1 MNITVYLGAN
11 NGNERMRQAAEQLG
25 TWIGQ
30 NGNQLVYGGSKS
42 GLMVILAEAALRAG
56 GKVIGVEPKAFVD
69 DCLQLEGITKLIVT
83 ENMTERKAR
92 MIELGDAFIAFPGG
106 TGTLEEI
113 AEVMSKNALGQ
124 LDGPCIFFNLEGY
137 YNSLRNQ
144 LETMISY
151 GLSSSKRQEGIYFCD
166 TLEDVLAHIEG
177 H

>member
-42 GLMVILAEAALRAG
+42 GLMGILAEAALRAG

-83 ENMTERKAR
+83 ENMTE
-92 MIELGDAFIAFPGG
+92 
-106 TGTLEEI
+106 
-113 AEVMSKNALGQ
+113 
-124 LDGPCIFFNLEGY
+124 
-137 YNSLRNQ
+137 
-144 LETMISY
+144 
-151 GLSSSKRQEGIYFCD
+151 
-166 TLEDVLAHIEG
+166 
-177 H
+177 